1 MKGFTDEEILL
12 LQTSI
17 ENTIRAY
24 EKQIVDAF
32 ELSDSDENKQKIIDG
47 SEELVLKYKMLL
59 KRIKTV

>member
-17 ENTIRAY
+17 ESTIRTY